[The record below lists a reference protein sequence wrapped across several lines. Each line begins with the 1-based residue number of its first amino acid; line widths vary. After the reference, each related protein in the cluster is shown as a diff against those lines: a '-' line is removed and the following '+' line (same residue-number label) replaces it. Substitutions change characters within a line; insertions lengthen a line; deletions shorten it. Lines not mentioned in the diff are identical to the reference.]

1 MQFLHSVKID
11 LNQELNTWTQVCG
24 LKSGYNGYVWTTG
37 TGQSES
43 YNRTWKVF
51 HYFHGI
57 EDVRYIQEK
66 QDLHLKFNQ
75 IIVTSW
81 GEQVGGNNKL
91 IHQLCFVYLCL
102 KSAEI
107 FFQTKYFLLKRI
119 NLDKCRCVMCA
130 VDCMI
135 TDTFYLTDTSTTLV

>member
-11 LNQELNTWTQVCG
+11 LNQELNTWSQVCG

-37 TGQSES
+37 TGQSEGF
-43 YNRTWKVF
+43 NRTWKVF
-51 HYFHGI
+51 HYFHWI

-81 GEQVGGNNKL
+81 GEQGKQQAYSSTVFC
-91 IHQLCFVYLCL
+91 IFVF
-102 KSAEI
+102 EI
-107 FFQTKYFLLKRI
+107 NRNIFLHKVFFLQRI
-119 NLDKCRCVMCA
+119 NLDKCRYVMCA